1 LGFVFTFAA
10 PIHYLIN
17 YLSLKLAHL
26 FCPNTYHT
34 LQKMKIAIINY
45 DAGNIRSVIFALER
59 LGVQPILTA
68 DADIIRSADKVI
80 FPGQGEAS
88 SAMRSLRERNLDKLI
103 PDLKQPFLGVCVGM
117 QLLCAHSEENDT
129 PCLGVIPQKVVKF
142 PTGKGIKVPQVGWN
156 RLNIVSQNNQ
166 STIINNQ
173 FQDEWFY
180 FVHSYYVETGEF
192 TTATANYGGEFS
204 ACLRKDNFHAAQFHP
219 EKSSKAGQH
228 SEFFRYL
235 TYNVQRNV
243 IPLF

>member
-1 LGFVFTFAA
+1 
-10 PIHYLIN
+10 
-17 YLSLKLAHL
+17 
-26 FCPNTYHT
+26 
-34 LQKMKIAIINY
+34 MKIAIINY

-129 PCLGVIPQKVVKF
+129 PCLGVIPQKVLKF

-156 RLNIVSQNNQ
+156 RLNIVSPNSE
-166 STIINNQ
+166 STIINTQ

-180 FVHSYYVETGEF
+180 FVHSYYVETGEY

-219 EKSSKAGQH
+219 EKSSKAGQNLI
-228 SEFFRYL
+228 ENFL
-235 TYNVQRNV
+235 NLQN
-243 IPLF
+243 

>member
-1 LGFVFTFAA
+1 
-10 PIHYLIN
+10 
-17 YLSLKLAHL
+17 
-26 FCPNTYHT
+26 
-34 LQKMKIAIINY
+34 MKIAIINY

-129 PCLGVIPQKVVKF
+129 PCLGVIPQKVIKF
-142 PTGKGIKVPQVGWN
+142 STEKGIKVPQVGWN
-156 RLNIVSQNNQ
+156 RLNIVHTTPLSK
-166 STIINNQ
+166 STIITPQ

-180 FVHSYYVETGEF
+180 FVHSYYVEIGEF

-219 EKSSKAGQH
+219 EKSSKAGQQLIQN
-228 SEFFRYL
+228 FL
-235 TYNVQRNV
+235 D
-243 IPLF
+243 I